1 MQYHGAS
8 YATDA
13 WDVYWYE
20 KNLQGDIV
28 AVYNASGTKLVSYA
42 YDAWGNCTITYSNG
56 GSSTTAVNNPFR
68 YRGYYYDVDLN
79 LYYLQ
84 SRYYDPV
91 LCRFISVDSYVSTG
105 TGILGYNMYA
115 YCNNNPVMY
124 EDGNGNIPFNDHT
137 YTDAV
142 SSIADYLGNLLKDWL
157 HEDREKAKSM
167 EYTVTETSVQ
177 IEDSY
182 QITNLL
188 VMYEYINEHRGDE
201 LSGSTTGAVFEW
213 KAHNIAH
220 SILTELDNMGVPNMK
235 GHIESAKSVNLGGT
249 IYDDNHGYLSGV
261 MWGGYAIC
269 FPAFSIVDALIEI
282 FE

>member
-8 YATDA
+8 YAANA
-13 WDVYWYE
+13 WDIYWFE
-20 KNLQGDIV
+20 KNLQGDVV
-28 AVYNASGTKLVSYA
+28 AVYNIAGTKLISYR
-42 YDAWGNCTITYSNG
+42 YDAWGKYQITYSNSG
-56 GSSTTAVNNPFR
+56 ASSSAVLNPFR

-167 EYTVTETSVQ
+167 EYTVTETSVE

-188 VMYEYINEHRGDE
+188 VMYEYINEHIGDE

-213 KAHNIAH
+213 KAHNIAYNL
-220 SILTELDNMGVPNMK
+220 LTELQGKGVSGLNDYIK
-235 GHIESAKSVNLGGT
+235 SAQSVNIGST
-249 IYDDNHGYLSGV
+249 IYKDNHGLMSV
-261 MWGGYAIC
+261 FMWEGYIVYS
-269 FPAFSIVDALIEI
+269 PVFSIVDALIEI